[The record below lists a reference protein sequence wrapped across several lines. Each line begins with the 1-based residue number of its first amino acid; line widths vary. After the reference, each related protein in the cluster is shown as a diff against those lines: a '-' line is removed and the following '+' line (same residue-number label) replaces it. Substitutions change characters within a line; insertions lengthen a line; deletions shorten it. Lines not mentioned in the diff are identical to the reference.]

1 MFEPN
6 MLLKIEELAKF
17 LTSGIHNASQLGE
30 FLTENTLESFDL
42 ISIYIFRADQDGKLR
57 FAGGHNLS
65 RALIENMPIFEINI
79 DLPITECIRNQK
91 IIWLTGRDEWESQYP
106 LMKNYPIREELKT
119 FINIPLHIEGHPI
132 AALGLSSRIV
142 INRTARWVSTNLP
155 EQYDDWSVQGLE
167 DQSVFVGLES
177 EYHAFKK
184 NTGWNIPWQQTSSM
198 LELAEYIAGAK
209 IFIGNQSQCYALAV
223 GLGVPQ
229 IYLELRRDLPKD
241 RNECYFPNRTS
252 ITYF

>member
-65 RALIENMPIFEINI
+65 RALIENIPIFEINI

-91 IIWLTGRDEWESQYP
+91 IIWLTGRDE
-106 LMKNYPIREELKT
+106 
-119 FINIPLHIEGHPI
+119 
-132 AALGLSSRIV
+132 
-142 INRTARWVSTNLP
+142 
-155 EQYDDWSVQGLE
+155 
-167 DQSVFVGLES
+167 
-177 EYHAFKK
+177 
-184 NTGWNIPWQQTSSM
+184 
-198 LELAEYIAGAK
+198 
-209 IFIGNQSQCYALAV
+209 
-223 GLGVPQ
+223 
-229 IYLELRRDLPKD
+229 
-241 RNECYFPNRTS
+241 
-252 ITYF
+252 

>member
-1 MFEPN
+1 MFEPH

-17 LTSGIHNASQLGE
+17 LTSGVHNASELGE
-30 FLTENTLESFDL
+30 FLTENTLETFDL

-65 RALIENMPIFEINI
+65 RALTENMPIFEINI

-106 LMKNYPIREELKT
+106 LMKNYPIMDELKT

-142 INRTARWVSTNLP
+142 VNRTAELISFLSAVSGITGLYAQNLP
-155 EQYDDWSVQGLE
+155 EFKSAIPGGISRQVLSRRQNNILNLMREKLTNREIGDELGYS
-167 DQSVFVGLES
+167 ES
-177 EYHAFKK
+177 TIRQETMRIYQILDVDNRRQAAAFK
-184 NTGWNIPWQQTSSM
+184 
-198 LELAEYIAGAK
+198 
-209 IFIGNQSQCYALAV
+209 FI
-223 GLGVPQ
+223 
-229 IYLELRRDLPKD
+229 ED
-241 RNECYFPNRTS
+241 
-252 ITYF
+252 

>member
-1 MFEPN
+1 MIEPN

-106 LMKNYPIREELKT
+106 LMKNYPIIEELKT

-142 INRTARWVSTNLP
+142 INRTAELISFLSAVSGITGLYAQSLP
-155 EQYDDWSVQGLE
+155 ELKSAIPGGVSRKVLSRRQNNILNLMREKLTNREIGDELGYS
-167 DQSVFVGLES
+167 ES
-177 EYHAFKK
+177 TIRQETMRIYQILDVDNRRQAAAFK
-184 NTGWNIPWQQTSSM
+184 
-198 LELAEYIAGAK
+198 
-209 IFIGNQSQCYALAV
+209 FI
-223 GLGVPQ
+223 
-229 IYLELRRDLPKD
+229 ED
-241 RNECYFPNRTS
+241 
-252 ITYF
+252 

>member
-6 MLLKIEELAKF
+6 MLLKIEELSKF

-142 INRTARWVSTNLP
+142 INRTAELISFLSAVSGITGLYAQSLP
-155 EQYDDWSVQGLE
+155 ELKSAIPGGISRQVLSRRQNNILNLMREKLTNREIGDELGYS
-167 DQSVFVGLES
+167 ES
-177 EYHAFKK
+177 TIRQETMRIYQILDVDNRRQAAAFK
-184 NTGWNIPWQQTSSM
+184 
-198 LELAEYIAGAK
+198 
-209 IFIGNQSQCYALAV
+209 FI
-223 GLGVPQ
+223 
-229 IYLELRRDLPKD
+229 ED
-241 RNECYFPNRTS
+241 
-252 ITYF
+252 